1 MVYNKH
7 IKETQSEY
15 PALST
20 LEILSQQ
27 SIVMEGG
34 CDTHEEPKKACCFS
48 WVRCCI
54 QKLCRRLRKR
64 NRTQQLA
71 VSLPHGET
79 DAEELEMNEPF
90 NNIME
95 TNNVVEEEQ
104 EKDNNSVH
112 LNDEPE
118 AEGTAIL
125 QNEHERT
132 EENESTTRGE
142 PIQKKRKRTRR
153 RRKKK
158 NKKKA
163 QNNEEE
169 ETIVV
174 EEEEGRMTLP
184 EGKVEQER
192 EKEHSGEHDKSA
204 ERTQRPKRTR
214 RRRNK
219 KHKSQNNVENSND
232 QSSCTIKESAP
243 AELLPTIETVAVPA
257 ITGEE
262 PVTGVEQEGAEHH
275 TDEEQEQ
282 EEGIDIDKEEKL
294 GEKDTEEEEKVTI
307 VEVSE
312 VVHTNEASTQ
322 PAAACT
328 PPPWQCPQPS
338 YNGSLQALTQEVLDF
353 HRWAGGSEAESRR
366 RMRPVED
373 VKGAVGALWPAARV
387 EITGSLANGM
397 YLPDSDVDLTLVGQ
411 WPLSPSPLLVLRDT
425 LLQQGVALPASLKV
439 LEKTTVPLVKFVH
452 RQTGVEVDVSLGGE
466 AAVRAAVLVADFKK
480 QFKTL
485 TPVALFVRY
494 YLKQLNLGQV
504 FTGGVSSYS
513 VTLMAT
519 SLLQLQV
526 PPEEREDPALV
537 LLRFFYFYGH
547 QFAYATTGISVL
559 EGGRY
564 LRKED
569 VPTVMPR
576 GHRRADL
583 CIQDPLTPGNDL
595 GRSSFRVWEAQRA
608 FQHAYLVLSP
618 AAHAPGRYTWPCS
631 LLGQLLLGYGAP
643 ARCLPNG
650 WLQYHP
656 QCAPQQQCR
665 RLPQQGRHHNHQQSS
680 HLAAHQEHH
689 ILSRPTLQQNNQN
702 SRHRGSNGRRHRYQQ
717 GHGEVYHHR
726 PQQQRHH
733 TVHHDYHHTHDEY
746 RQW

>member
-1 MVYNKH
+1 MSVLDVLPCLRIVQIVSLREHMVYNKH

-153 RRKKK
+153 R
-158 NKKKA
+158 
-163 QNNEEE
+163 Q
-169 ETIVV
+169 
-174 EEEEGRMTLP
+174 
-184 EGKVEQER
+184 GKVEQER

-214 RRRNK
+214 RRRKK

-262 PVTGVEQEGAEHH
+262 PVT
-275 TDEEQEQ
+275 
-282 EEGIDIDKEEKL
+282 
-294 GEKDTEEEEKVTI
+294 
-307 VEVSE
+307 
-312 VVHTNEASTQ
+312 
-322 PAAACT
+322 AACT

-559 EGGRY
+559 EGPLPAERGRA
-564 LRKED
+564 
-569 VPTVMPR
+569 
-576 GHRRADL
+576 HR
-583 CIQDPLTPGNDL
+583 
-595 GRSSFRVWEAQRA
+595 
-608 FQHAYLVLSP
+608 
-618 AAHAPGRYTWPCS
+618 HAPRP
-631 LLGQLLLGYGAP
+631 P
-643 ARCLPNG
+643 P
-650 WLQYHP
+650 
-656 QCAPQQQCR
+656 
-665 RLPQQGRHHNHQQSS
+665 
-680 HLAAHQEHH
+680 
-689 ILSRPTLQQNNQN
+689 SRSVYPGPTD
-702 SRHRGSNGRRHRYQQ
+702 
-717 GHGEVYHHR
+717 
-726 PQQQRHH
+726 
-733 TVHHDYHHTHDEY
+733 T
-746 RQW
+746 RQ